1 MKSTK
6 LYAVAF
12 AALTLFP
19 STFANA
25 ATVGSNLWDNHH
37 GETAPTKTI
46 SSSNG
51 KPCLVTGYRLVPL
64 DENGNT
70 INGFCFNNANP
81 DHEVLAPYAPVDNS
95 KTTDDLHKVEDTGIW
110 SSGQQVARDTWAYQ
124 KLPDNTPVLDNSQNT
139 NSQHLVYSRTIN
151 KWLTAE
157 NVNRQG
163 AGQELI
169 PTLAVDSSNPNQQ
182 YVEVVSR
189 DNRALSNEAT
199 RRLTMGSRPMS
210 LWYLAHPN
218 PSGDKS
224 LATYDTATGLWT
236 SMFHVMQDAP
246 AQTYKSTATI
256 KLSEDGTVPNV
267 AKWEGAKDASKRQKV
282 NYDTAYFTTAAVDGK
297 TQTVDAQSALLQA
310 IPSENTTAK
319 DGLTPVYTPNNHV
332 SPYSAGDTITVQPYS
347 RDMNYDRDMRYP
359 IGRGQ
364 TFRLTAPIEGVT
376 IDAHTGAITA
386 TRAAVEKAGGTLNVA
401 IEADWTP
408 VIKYSSGGYMTGIPN
423 FGGLGE
429 NNYWLNLS
437 SGTSSVVGMAN
448 ENTQIG
454 INELRR
460 GKIEHALSVTFPNY
474 QKGASFPAKMA
485 DGNID
490 TTKYPEAPHA
500 GQRWR
505 LPKDFDTEGYLRSID
520 KTEDSILRMQIEA
533 AKEYGGIV
541 TDRNLAT
548 IAFNFESGWSYAPAA
563 REGKNIY
570 MDETV
575 EDGWLKKMFDKHTG
589 GNAAF
594 PWQAVQWMP
603 VNYAE
608 LPAGSNGQQNTLVNW
623 SADAIPADT
632 TVRTYL
638 PDRVHENGYVGH
650 TTHTGRDA
658 RTYTVTDP
666 FWVMNLTTD
675 FHETP
680 GYKSTTETDN
690 GVVQGEELGMT
701 ITPTREGVSTPVH
714 LVTENLRKSKDYLAY
729 EKLQDKSQW
738 TGTTVPVT
746 DETKQVIRQA
756 GREDV
761 PVLDAKTKKWYFQA
775 YANDPNYAY
784 RGISYTVGG
793 VQEANP
799 LAASD
804 YPRIK
809 TGTTQIVDVLANDST
824 NFGNNNGMTLTGVKL
839 YNATGEE
846 VAQYD
851 DGMATYRV
859 VDVPGKNRQGIEIT
873 TKNKEGFAPTVDYAA
888 VRSDGTVSSKGA
900 VTLLIGSTTG
910 KAMAVANTSSE
921 KGEPATQPENPDL
934 VVTEKGEPEVAT
946 ENPEFNGGVNGSEP
960 AIREDDPEYE
970 GGANAVEADS
980 NEKDDF
986 TGGVNGSEP
995 AVREND
1001 PEYKGS
1007 VSGEPATTE
1016 PKGEATTPASTP
1028 AVSESPNG
1036 EAVAPTN
1043 NATGTSVESTP
1054 VTPEAGK
1061 PAEPETGK
1069 PEEPGKLVEAK
1080 TGHDSTSSALSFVG
1094 AGFGVLL
1101 AGAFV
1106 GARRRFAR
1114 LEK

>member
-1 MKSTK
+1 MSNKK
-6 LYAVAF
+6 FLAVAL
-12 AALTLFP
+12 ATASLMP
-19 STFANA
+19 STFASA
-25 ATVGSNLWDNHH
+25 STATGSNPWDNHH
-37 GETAPTKTI
+37 GETAPTKTV
-46 SSSNG
+46 STSNG

-70 INGFCFNNANP
+70 VNGFCFNNADP
-81 DHEVLAPYAPVDNS
+81 THEVLAPYAPVDSN
-95 KTTDDLHKVEDTGIW
+95 KTTEDLHKVEDTGIW
-110 SSGQQVARDTWAYQ
+110 GAGQQVARDTFAYQ
-124 KLPDNTPVLDNSQNT
+124 ALPDNTPVLDNSQNI

-157 NVNRQG
+157 NVNRGG

-169 PTLAVDSSNPNQQ
+169 PTLTVDSSNPNQE

-189 DNRALSNEAT
+189 DNRALTSEAT
-199 RRLTMGSRPMS
+199 RRLTMGSRPIPT
-210 LWYLAHPN
+210 WYLKHPN

-246 AQTYKSTATI
+246 AQTYSTTATI
-256 KLSEDGTVPNV
+256 KMSEDGTVPNV
-267 AKWEGAKDASKRQKV
+267 AAWTGGKDKAQRQKV
-282 NYDTAYFTTAAVDGK
+282 NYDTAYFSSAPVEGK
-297 TQTVDAQSALLQA
+297 TQTIDAESARLQA
-310 IPSENTTAK
+310 VPGEKTTAK
-319 DGLTPVYTPNNHV
+319 DGLTPVDTPRNHV
-332 SPYSAGDTITVQPYS
+332 SPYSAGDTITVQAYS
-347 RDMNYDRDMRYP
+347 RDMESGRDMRYP

-364 TFRLTAPIEGVT
+364 TFRIVNPVEGVT
-376 IDAHTGAITA
+376 IDTHTGAITA
-386 TRAAVEKAGGTLNVA
+386 TRAAVEKAGGTLNVQV
-401 IEADWTP
+401 EADWTP
-408 VIKYSSGGYMTGIPN
+408 VIKYSSGGYIPAKPN
-423 FGGLGE
+423 FGGMGE
-429 NNYWLNLS
+429 NNYWLNLI

-454 INELRR
+454 IDELRS
-460 GKIEHALSVTFPNY
+460 GKINHALSVTFPNY
-474 QKGASFPAKMA
+474 QRGASFPAKMA

-505 LPKDFDTEGYLRSID
+505 LPKDFDTDGYLRSID
-520 KTEDSILRMQIEA
+520 KTDDAILRMQIEA

-541 TDRNLAT
+541 TDRNIAT

-570 MDETV
+570 TDETV
-575 EDGWLKKMFDKHTG
+575 ENGWLKKMFDQHTG

-608 LPAGSNGQQNTLVNW
+608 LPAGSKGQQNTLVNW

-632 TVRTYL
+632 TVRTFL
-638 PDRVHENGYVGH
+638 PDRVHENGYIGH
-650 TTHTGRDA
+650 TTHTGRDS

-666 FWVMNLTTD
+666 FWVMNLHAD

-729 EKLQDKSQW
+729 EKLEDKSQW
-738 TGTTVPVT
+738 TGTTVPIT

-761 PVLDAKTKKWYFQA
+761 PVVNAKTKKWYFQA

-784 RGISYTVGG
+784 RGISYTLGG

-804 YPRIK
+804 YPRLK

-839 YNATGEE
+839 YNTNGEE
-846 VAQYD
+846 VTQYD

-859 VDVPGKNRQGIEIT
+859 VDVPGKNRKGIEIT
-873 TKNKEGFAPTVDYAA
+873 TKTKEGFAPTVSYAA

-910 KAMAVANTSSE
+910 KALALANTSSE
-921 KGEPATQPENPDL
+921 KGEPATQPANPDQ

-960 AIREDDPEYE
+960 AIREDDPEYT

-980 NEKDDF
+980 NKKDDF
-986 TGGVNGSEP
+986 TGGVNGTEP
-995 AVREND
+995 AVRENG
-1001 PEYKGS
+1001 PEYEGS
-1007 VSGEPATTE
+1007 VNGGSATAEPR
-1016 PKGEATTPASTP
+1016 GEATVPAGTPSEAPASK
-1028 AVSESPNG
+1028 V
-1036 EAVAPTN
+1036 VPTQN
-1043 NATGTSVESTP
+1043 DGSSTGIVE
-1054 VTPEAGK
+1054 
-1061 PAEPETGK
+1061 K
-1069 PEEPGKLVEAK
+1069 PEQPSEKPSKPIEAK
-1080 TGHDSTSSALSFVG
+1080 TGHNGDSVLVSAFKGALVG
-1094 AGFGVLL
+1094 GLIAAVVVLI
-1101 AGAFV
+1101 
-1106 GARRRFAR
+1106 RRVRSKKKDDG
-1114 LEK
+1114 EQ